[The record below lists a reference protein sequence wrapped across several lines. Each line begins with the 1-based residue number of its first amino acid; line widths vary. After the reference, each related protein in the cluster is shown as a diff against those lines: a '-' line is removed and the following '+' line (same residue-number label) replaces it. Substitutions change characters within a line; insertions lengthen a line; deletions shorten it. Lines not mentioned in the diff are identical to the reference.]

1 MRSTYFFLLFQ
12 RGYIFHEKYHLEA
25 CFFFVKEVP
34 LIVFDIEFI
43 IKENENTFF
52 FFFKEF
58 MFVKN

>member
-1 MRSTYFFLLFQ
+1 MRSATW
-12 RGYIFHEKYHLEA
+12 RHIF
-25 CFFFVKEVP
+25 FFFVKEVP

-58 MFVKN
+58 MFVKKLKW